1 MVSKTAITLS
11 AIQELMRDRFEVERC
26 LVIAPLMVARDTWTR
41 EVEKWDHLQGLR
53 VAKVLGP
60 RTNRIRALEEDADI
74 WVINCEMVVWL
85 VEYFEQQRRP
95 WPFDAVVIDELSR
108 FKSSDSKRFRALRRV
123 RPMMRRVIGL
133 TGTPAANGLMDL
145 WAQMY
150 LLDRGERLL
159 PTITQYRQ
167 TYFRPA
173 YGNGYITY
181 KWTPRRGALEQI
193 TEKIKDITVS
203 MRSEDYLQLPDLI
216 ETTVGV
222 ELDPGA
228 LKVYRSMEQDALIQI
243 DGEEVAAFDAAAV
256 MSKLLQLASGFI
268 YREDKEAREFHLAKL
283 EALMEIAEATDEA
296 LLVFY
301 QFREDRR
308 RLLEMFEGVRSAR
321 TLESAEDIAAWNR
334 GEVGALIAHPASA
347 GFGLN
352 LQDGGHVIVWYGLPW
367 SLELYQQATGRLHRQ
382 GQQMP
387 VRVYHLIANG
397 TVDEQVERAL
407 RAKDMTQTALLKVL
421 RERRGA

>member
-1 MVSKTAITLS
+1 
-11 AIQELMRDRFEVERC
+11 
-26 LVIAPLMVARDTWTR
+26 
-41 EVEKWDHLQGLR
+41 
-53 VAKVLGP
+53 
-60 RTNRIRALEEDADI
+60 
-74 WVINCEMVVWL
+74 
-85 VEYFEQQRRP
+85 
-95 WPFDAVVIDELSR
+95 
-108 FKSSDSKRFRALRRV
+108 
-123 RPMMRRVIGL
+123 MMRRVIGL

-159 PTITQYRQ
+159 PTITQYRN

-268 YREDKEAREFHLAKL
+268 YREDKEAKAFHDAKL
-283 EALMEIAEATDEA
+283 DAMMEIAEATDEA

-407 RAKDMTQTALLKVL
+407 RAKDMTQSALLNVL